1 MTSDRSAD
9 DVWAEI
15 QAKCREKQANNE
27 PILTLGRETS
37 NYIIDVG
44 DAWIER
50 RSDKPNSERG
60 TSKIERRAI
69 DRIWR
74 DLVETGEAKY
84 VEGEYR
90 FAWALVGRLIPG
102 VGFER
107 DPFRLVF
114 TDRGLAMRPF
124 STSDKTSSGSDRSLP
139 DVLQA
144 AMTHLRGRGDS
155 REIAPE
161 LERLVTVDGPN
172 AIRAMFPEATAV
184 VGRAGIGVAAD
195 VPWIAVFPPGGTS
208 AQAGTYLVY
217 LFARDGTSVYL
228 SLNQGTESLRGG
240 KPPLEKRCLDV
251 RTILGDRAADTR
263 LLRDIDL
270 RSTAQ
275 RPQRYEAGSAIAL
288 QYVAVDV
295 LTGDDLLSDLRW
307 MYELLSLVVEA
318 NPPFDPEIE
327 PTHLLFKWNAD
338 RRATTIED
346 HRQIAEREGSV
357 WWGRVAGP
365 DTNRIAARRLEDLQ
379 HQISEGLPTYAFLHR
394 RGATWRTSI
403 LEVTEDASAVA
414 GDNRI
419 PDYYTPD
426 QCNFFVRL
434 TDFQELPADW
444 ALDHLVLATNP
455 DPQQMPGALGN
466 QTTPLSVFERF
477 DPSHPD
483 RGRRHRK
490 SNQQARELTGAPDV
504 SEHRVWIFQANPRM
518 YDLVG
523 FLTQP
528 STQPGT
534 VDTWQLRQHERDV
547 NDGDTVL
554 LWTAGENAG
563 IYATGT
569 ILGAPFDQ
577 PRRPWEGED
586 RPDSSRAVSF
596 RVEHIL
602 LDRPIL
608 RRDLLDHPVLK
619 DLRIIRQPTGTNFP
633 VTDAQWE
640 SLRPLIEP
648 VEGIPVAPPTP
659 TDPSIDFDWLL
670 RETLWTAEELTEIED
685 TLRARRPQIILSG
698 PPGTGK
704 TWVAERIGRYLTE
717 GRADAVYVVQFH
729 PAYAYEDFV
738 EGLRPVP
745 HRGQVVFEMVPGRL
759 MEIASH
765 AERVDHPVVLV
776 IDEMNRANIPS
787 VFGELLYLLEYRD
800 KKISLLHRPQF
811 MLPPNLYII
820 ATMNTADRSIRSI
833 DTALRRRFDIFD
845 CPPRLDILD
854 TYYAVGNTTEVG
866 ELSRGLGLLNERLT
880 DQLDRHHT
888 VGHTFLM
895 KPKHGISDLRRT
907 WARQI
912 KPLIEEYFFDQPD
925 IADSF
930 SLNGFWAVSQ

>member
-1 MTSDRSAD
+1 LAWGIR
-9 DVWAEI
+9 
-15 QAKCREKQANNE
+15 
-27 PILTLGRETS
+27 GS
-37 NYIIDVG
+37 NVG
-44 DAWIER
+44 
-50 RSDKPNSERG
+50 SDKPSSERG
-60 TSKIERRAI
+60 TSRIERRVI

-74 DLVETGEAKY
+74 DLVETGQAGY

-114 TDRGLAMRPF
+114 TDRELAMRPF
-124 STSDKTSSGSDRSLP
+124 TTPNEPSAGADRSLAG
-139 DVLQA
+139 VLQA
-144 AMTHLRGRGDS
+144 VMSYLGGRGDS
-155 REIAPE
+155 REIAPG
-161 LERLVTVDGPN
+161 LERLVTVEGPD
-172 AIRAMFPEATAV
+172 AIRAVFPSAAAV
-184 VGRAGIGVAAD
+184 VGRVGIGVAAD
-195 VPWIAVFPPGGTS
+195 VPWIAVFPPGSTS

-217 LFARDGTSVYL
+217 LFAKDGSSVYL

-240 KPPLEKRCLDV
+240 KPPLEKRCIDI
-251 RTILGDRAADTR
+251 RTILGDRAADNR
-263 LLRDIDL
+263 LLREIDL

-288 QYVAVDV
+288 QYIAFDA
-295 LTGDDLLSDLRW
+295 LTDDDLSSDLRW

-338 RRATTIED
+338 RRPTTIED
-346 HRQIAEREGSV
+346 HRQIAQREGSV
-357 WWGRVAGP
+357 WWGRFAGP
-365 DTNRIAARRLEDLQ
+365 DTSRIATRRLEDLQ
-379 HQISEGLPTYAFLHR
+379 HQIAEGFPTYAFLHR

-403 LEVTEDASAVA
+403 LEATDDANAVA
-414 GDNRI
+414 GDDRL

-426 QCNFFVRL
+426 QCNFFVRV
-434 TDFQELPADW
+434 TDFQGLPADW
-444 ALDHLVLATNP
+444 ALDHLVLANNP
-455 DPQQMPGALGN
+455 DSQQMPGALSN

-477 DPSHPD
+477 DPTDPD
-483 RGRRHRK
+483 RGRRTTTSQHP
-490 SNQQARELTGAPDV
+490 REQSGPLDSP
-504 SEHRVWIFQANPRM
+504 EQHVWIFQANPRL

-523 FLTQP
+523 FLNQP

-534 VDTWQLRQHERDV
+534 VDSWLLRRHERDIH
-547 NDGDTVL
+547 DGDTVL

-577 PRRPWEGED
+577 PRQPWEGED
-586 RPDSSRAVSF
+586 GPPSSRAIRF
-596 RVEHIL
+596 RLEHIL

-619 DLRIIRQPTGTNFP
+619 DLLILRQPAGTNFP
-633 VTDAQWE
+633 VTEIQWE
-640 SLRPLIEP
+640 ALRPMIEP
-648 VEGIPVAPPTP
+648 VEGIQVEPASPIDT
-659 TDPSIDFDWLL
+659 SIDFDWLL
-670 RETLWTAEELTEIED
+670 RETLWTAEELAEVED

-704 TWVAERIGRYLTE
+704 TWVAERIGRYLAE
-717 GRADAVYVVQFH
+717 GREDAVYLVQFH
-729 PAYAYEDFV
+729 PTYAYEDFV

-745 HRGQVVFEMVPGRL
+745 DEGQAVWDWMPGRL

-800 KKISLLHRPQF
+800 RKIALLHRPQF
-811 MLPPNLYII
+811 ALPPNLYII
-820 ATMNTADRSIRSI
+820 ATMNTADRSIRSV
-833 DTALRRRFDIFD
+833 DAALRRRFDIFD
-845 CPPRLDILD
+845 CPPRPEMIDS
-854 TYYAVGNTTEVG
+854 YYDAPGNTTDIEG
-866 ELSRGLGLLNERLT
+866 LSAGLTRLNDDLI

-888 VGHTFLM
+888 IGQSFFMKSTFG
-895 KPKHGISDLRRT
+895 KTDLRRT
-907 WARQI
+907 WDRQI
-912 KPLIEEYFFDQPD
+912 KPLIEEYFFDQPGM
-925 IADSF
+925 ADAF
-930 SLNGFWAVSQ
+930 NLDEYWPAV